1 MAKSNITDEQVEQE
15 IARLQNSPYVKLA
28 QQERRLRERR
38 RMYLYGL
45 RQLEKKGKALSEA
58 GITPDVLRSM
68 YQNDDCEGVYEE

>member
-1 MAKSNITDEQVEQE
+1 MAKSHLTDEQVEQE
-15 IARLQNSPYVKLA
+15 IAQLQKSPYVKLA

>member
-1 MAKSNITDEQVEQE
+1 MAKSHLTDEQVEQE
-15 IARLQNSPYVKLA
+15 IVQLQSSPFVKLA

-58 GITPDVLRSM
+58 GITPDGLRSM
-68 YQNDDCEGVYEE
+68 YQNDDCEGVYIE

>member
-15 IARLQNSPYVKLA
+15 IVQLQNSPYVKLA
-28 QQERRLRERR
+28 QQERRLRDRR

-58 GITPDVLRSM
+58 GITPDILRTM
-68 YQNDDCEGVYEE
+68 YQNDDYEGVYEE

>member
-68 YQNDDCEGVYEE
+68 YQNNDCEGVYEE